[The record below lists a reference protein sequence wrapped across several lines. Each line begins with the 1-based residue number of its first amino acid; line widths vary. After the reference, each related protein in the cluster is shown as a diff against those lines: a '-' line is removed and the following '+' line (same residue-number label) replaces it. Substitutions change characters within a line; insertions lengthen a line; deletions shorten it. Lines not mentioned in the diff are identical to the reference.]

1 MGFLS
6 FVSAEFNNREQ
17 IQKYTSLAEDAQGWK
32 TCNYGFKFNPH
43 ISYIYFKI
51 PLLRTIE

>member
-43 ISYIYFKI
+43 ISYIYFQI
-51 PLLRTIE
+51 HIYSER